1 MAHHQPRQYLTEW
14 SHVTNIS
21 QPIWNYLLDAHISYL
36 AFNREITES
45 ELQQSSSPN
54 AEVGHAVP
62 SISLAKKKFLGKYA
76 ISAEEFSEEMV
87 HNINFCIRSF
97 FSFIRKTWWNQL
109 LLCWFSF
116 LLALCLRSHFYFQ
129 VGAKSRNIAYLK
141 GKVPSWVGV
150 PTSVAIPFGTFE
162 KVLSDGLNKVSWWF
176 FFDIIYLNNSAIYL
190 LEKSVSS
197 TCLKYTIGKISM
209 CTSMPTNF

>member
-1 MAHHQPRQYLTEW
+1 MVELHLMAHHQLGQYLAGW

-21 QPIWNYLLDAHISYL
+21 QPIWNNLLDAYSSYI

-87 HNINFCIRSF
+87 CNTNFCIK
-97 FSFIRKTWWNQL
+97 RKTWWNQL

-116 LLALCLRSHFYFQ
+116 LLPSCLHSHFYFQ

-176 FFDIIYLNNSAIYL
+176 FIDIIYFNNSAIHL

-197 TCLKYTIGKISM
+197 TCLKYTIGKISI
-209 CTSMPTNF
+209 CTLMFTKF

>member
-1 MAHHQPRQYLTEW
+1 MVKLHLMAHHQLGKYLTEW

-21 QPIWNYLLDAHISYL
+21 QPIWNYLLDAHISNL

-87 HNINFCIRSF
+87 HNINFCIRSSFHSYEKLDETSCYYAGFLF
-97 FSFIRKTWWNQL
+97 FWP
-109 LLCWFSF
+109 C
-116 LLALCLRSHFYFQ
+116 
-129 VGAKSRNIAYLK
+129 AYAHISIFRL
-141 GKVPSWVGV
+141 GPSLG
-150 PTSVAIPFGTFE
+150 I
-162 KVLSDGLNKVSWWF
+162 
-176 FFDIIYLNNSAIYL
+176 
-190 LEKSVSS
+190 
-197 TCLKYTIGKISM
+197 
-209 CTSMPTNF
+209 